1 MNEFSKYNLVKC
13 DNFFSKFRG
22 LMFSKK
28 KNLLFILKNETRVN
42 AIIHT
47 FFVFFPIK
55 VYWLNKNKKV
65 IDSKIVKPFR
75 IAIPKQKAKYII
87 EITS

>member
-1 MNEFSKYNLVKC
+1 MKRFDKYKLIKC

-22 LMFSKK
+22 LMFSSKR
-28 KNLLFILKNETRVN
+28 NLLFILNTETRIN
-42 AIIHT
+42 AIVHT

-55 VYWLNKNKKV
+55 VYWLNKNKKI
-65 IDSKIVKPFR
+65 IDSQIVKPFR
-75 IAIPKQKAKYII
+75 IAIPKEKAKYII